1 MPKEFKEEDSYE
13 KELYLACKMH
23 CYYYTPFAEDYIR
36 EIIPESML
44 LKVRTV
50 YPNQELSLEIKIVK
64 EEDEYSNIRNL
75 I

>member
-36 EIIPESML
+36 EIIPERML

-50 YPNQELSLEIKIVK
+50 YPNQELS
-64 EEDEYSNIRNL
+64 
-75 I
+75 